1 MKIWDKGTPLDKII
15 EDFTSGKDRELDH
28 MLAEYDVIASI
39 AHTVMLESA
48 GFLSNAESKAIIKE
62 LKKIHKEI
70 LKKDFTIP
78 EGVEDIHSELENRLI
93 AMLGEQGKKI
103 HSGRSRNDQVLTD
116 IQLFIRDRISEI
128 VTQIEILTGELLQLS
143 ERYRDYFLPGY
154 THFQAAMPS
163 SFGLWFGSFAES
175 LADDLLVILA
185 AYRITN
191 QNPLGS
197 GAGFGTSFPINRNQ
211 TTQLLGFDSLRYN
224 SMHAMNSRGKNEL
237 VTAQALASL
246 ATTIGRYA
254 GDICMYAGG
263 NFDFISLPEKFTTGS
278 SIMPHKKNPDV
289 FELIRATC
297 SMLQALPNEIS
308 MITNNLP
315 SGYHRDYQILKEH
328 FLPAFDKVIKCLQVM
343 IYMMPEIIIKKI
355 DRTDEKYKYIFSVEY
370 VNKLVMD
377 GIPFRDAY
385 RKVADEIKKG
395 QYTLADHPNY
405 SHEGSIGNL
414 CNDRISEKIRYR
426 IQMFEFEKAQQA
438 IRNLLEMS

>member
-1 MKIWDKGTPLDKII
+1 
-15 EDFTSGKDRELDH
+15 
-28 MLAEYDVIASI
+28 
-39 AHTVMLESA
+39 
-48 GFLSNAESKAIIKE
+48 
-62 LKKIHKEI
+62 
-70 LKKDFTIP
+70 
-78 EGVEDIHSELENRLI
+78 
-93 AMLGEQGKKI
+93 
-103 HSGRSRNDQVLTD
+103 
-116 IQLFIRDRISEI
+116 
-128 VTQIEILTGELLQLS
+128 
-143 ERYRDYFLPGY
+143 
-154 THFQAAMPS
+154 
-163 SFGLWFGSFAES
+163 
-175 LADDLLVILA
+175 
-185 AYRITN
+185 
-191 QNPLGS
+191 
-197 GAGFGTSFPINRNQ
+197 
-211 TTQLLGFDSLRYN
+211 
-224 SMHAMNSRGKNEL
+224 
-237 VTAQALASL
+237 
-246 ATTIGRYA
+246 
-254 GDICMYAGG
+254 MYAGG